1 MKFLI
6 ITAAATAMLFP
17 SLQALAGNSYST
29 QQCKAWFNKVD
40 RNKDGSIGSAENA
53 DGFLARITL
62 ASETEGRSGTYIMSK
77 AFFVAECSIGSL
89 GKPSL

>member
-1 MKFLI
+1 MKPFLV
-6 ITAAATAMLFP
+6 TAAAITVLFASP
-17 SLQALAGNSYST
+17 QVFAGNSYST

-62 ASETEGRSGTYIMSK
+62 ASETEGRDGTYIMSK